1 MYKRILVAL
10 DGSRLS
16 ENVLP
21 YTRFLAKRLQIS
33 VTLLRVASPQSQ
45 NPMSTAERVLPGDV
59 AADASRTFCNYL
71 KKVADSFPK
80 PSTVDCI
87 VAVGDPAEVI
97 VDRAGTDIGTL
108 IIMGT
113 HGISGVRRWL
123 LGSVAEKVL
132 QMTTNPL
139 LLVRGGHALKTI
151 EAPVKTIVVPLDGS
165 ALAEKVLPH
174 VSDMATKLDLEIV
187 LLRVYAL
194 PLIYRDSQHYYP
206 PYPDQLIENLKEEA
220 EKYLDQKAAQLK
232 KNGLGQVSCASLEGD
247 SAEQIID
254 FARKM
259 PGSFIAMSTHGRSGI
274 ARLILGS
281 ITGRVV
287 RHSSE
292 PVLVIR
298 ARAE

>member
-1 MYKRILVAL
+1 MYNRILVAL

-33 VTLLRVASPQSQ
+33 VTLLRVASPQPQ
-45 NPMSTAERVLPGDV
+45 NPMSTAERMLPGDA
-59 AADASRTFCNYL
+59 AADASRTFCDYL

-123 LGSVAEKVL
+123 LGSVAVKVL
-132 QMTTNPL
+132 QMTINPL

-151 EAPVKTIVVPLDGS
+151 EAPFNRVVVPLDGS
-165 ALAEKVLPH
+165 TLAEKVLPH
-174 VSDMATKLDLEIV
+174 VSDMAARLDLAIV
-187 LLRVYAL
+187 LLRVCSM
-194 PLIYRDSQHYYP
+194 PLVYRDSQRYYP
-206 PYPDQLIENLKEEA
+206 PYPDQLLETMKQQANR
-220 EKYLDQKAAQLK
+220 YLEQKAAQLK
-232 KNGLGQVSCASLEGD
+232 TAGLGQVSCACLEGD
-247 SAEQIID
+247 GAEQIID
-254 FARKM
+254 FARKI

-292 PVLVIR
+292 PVLIIR
-298 ARAE
+298 ARPE